1 MCVYVYRNK
10 EYVLRDTFDIKFKQT
25 PVVYMLHRGHMYKYL
40 DDLHDQDALIDFA
53 IETFHDSEH
62 KT

>member
-1 MCVYVYRNK
+1 M
-10 EYVLRDTFDIKFKQT
+10 LRDTFDIKFKQT

-40 DDLHDQDALIDFA
+40 GDLYDQDALIDFA